1 MVHAMLWWWRW
12 LLAAY
17 KYEKPVHVF
26 VSSDSRAILGY
37 RESRTRGVGNL
48 STAEKKQGRRCVNII
63 LVTEGRIFLCLVG
76 EWLSDGRERERKS
89 SLVRKRNEF
98 PQTPT
103 TPRWRWFRQGLL
115 GREDNYISTQG
126 GTGRWIFPNFT
137 RINDVLLF
145 VESKWNSV

>member
-1 MVHAMLWWWRW
+1 M
-12 LLAAY
+12 AAY

-76 EWLSDGRERERKS
+76 E
-89 SLVRKRNEF
+89 
-98 PQTPT
+98 
-103 TPRWRWFRQGLL
+103 
-115 GREDNYISTQG
+115 
-126 GTGRWIFPNFT
+126 
-137 RINDVLLF
+137 
-145 VESKWNSV
+145 